1 MTWGVLIPA
10 ANQRI
15 RRLFVRILAAASTL
29 LRAEDIKSST
39 TPFLHSCLSGERKPL
54 KDKNETDPAEHIMR
68 KADDFS
74 KEDRIVVP
82 KQADLTR
89 VNGVPEEHQST
100 RRVRIYIPARSVT
113 QSGDHGT
120 RLWRLDFDN
129 RERWENPLMGW
140 ASSGDPLSNVSVEF
154 ETPEAA
160 VDFCQRQG
168 WPCYVEEPNLPKMRI
183 KSYGANFS
191 WNKRTRVA
199 TK

>member
-1 MTWGVLIPA
+1 MSRLALSLKNVNSFTLLLPVRTKMGKAVPA
-10 ANQRI
+10 RI
-15 RRLFVRILAAASTL
+15 DYQLRRLMMDEDDPRFRTRVVDSTI
-29 LRAEDIKSST
+29 E
-39 TPFLHSCLSGERKPL
+39 
-54 KDKNETDPAEHIMR
+54 AEHIMR

>member
-1 MTWGVLIPA
+1 MSRLALSLKNVNSLTLRLPVRTKMGKAVPA
-10 ANQRI
+10 RI
-15 RRLFVRILAAASTL
+15 DYQLRRLMMDEDDPRFRTRVVDSTI
-29 LRAEDIKSST
+29 E
-39 TPFLHSCLSGERKPL
+39 
-54 KDKNETDPAEHIMR
+54 AEHIMR

-100 RRVRIYIPARSVT
+100 RRVRIYIPAQSVT
-113 QSGDHGT
+113 QSGNHDS

-168 WPCYVEEPNLPKMRI
+168 WPCYVEEPSLPKMRI

-191 WNKRTRVA
+191 WNKRTRVG